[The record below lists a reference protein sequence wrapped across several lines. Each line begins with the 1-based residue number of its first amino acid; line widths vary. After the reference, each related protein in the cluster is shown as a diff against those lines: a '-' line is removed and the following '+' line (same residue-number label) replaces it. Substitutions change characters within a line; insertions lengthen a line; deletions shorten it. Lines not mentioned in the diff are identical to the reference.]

1 MAKIK
6 VKTDKQATIT
16 SYDVPVGWVTELNFF
31 DLTGEKAKTSGSSNK
46 MYHMEINV
54 SKDGK
59 LYQIY
64 SEYGPTGK
72 VAAHDWRYFGEDK
85 DAAESEFIS
94 IKKSKLRKGYTE
106 IDVAQ
111 RTLGS
116 DAAKQIVKPVQLKNA
131 DQNTATATPSQPSL
145 HQETSRIISTL
156 MGATN
161 NWVIKTLKCP
171 LGQLT
176 NEQVD
181 KGRACL
187 DEAKKIINST
197 KNDKQLLDLTN
208 QFYSLIPHNLGA
220 GARGKMT
227 HLLIDSID
235 KYNNLDYE
243 LDTLLDAKAIGATL
257 TSNSVYDQYKS
268 LDTEFSFI
276 DPQDKLFSWL
286 NKLIQDTRAS
296 NHHQLGKIVLLNA
309 WDIQRN
315 NERNKFLAR
324 AKEISAQCGRQVIP
338 DQMGIVRSRHDVY
351 DSLLFEK
358 ANVIPLFH
366 GTRSV
371 NVTGILKQGL
381 LIRPSGVVITGA
393 MYGSGAIYKSSS
405 STKSINYT
413 NIRASY
419 WAQGSDDRAFL
430 FLSDCA
436 LGKQLMATGPRQY
449 TLDSIAPYHSV
460 WAKGGQSGV
469 INDEMMLYRTDQ
481 HNLRYLLEFTCQGN

>member
-1 MAKIK
+1 MAKVK
-6 VKTDKQATIT
+6 VKTDKFPTIKD
-16 SYDVPVGWVTELNFF
+16 YDVPVGWVAEFNFF
-31 DLTGEKAKTSGSSNK
+31 DLTGEKAGTHGSSNK

-72 VAAHDWRYFGEDK
+72 VAAHDWRYFGEAK
-85 DAAESEFIS
+85 DAAEAEFNS
-94 IKKSKLRKGYTE
+94 IKKAKLRKGYVE

-116 DAAKQIVKPVQLKNA
+116 DAAKQIIKAVQLKNA
-131 DQNTATATPSQPSL
+131 DDTTSSPSKPAL
-145 HQETSRIISTL
+145 HFETSRVISAL

-161 NWVIKTLKCP
+161 SWVIKTIKCP

-187 DEAKKIINST
+187 VEVKRILSSKKD
-197 KNDKQLLDLTN
+197 DKELLALTN
-208 QFYSLIPHNLGA
+208 QFYGLIPHNLGA
-220 GARGKMT
+220 GARGQMT
-227 HLLIDSID
+227 HLLIDSD
-235 KYNNLDYE
+235 QKVATLEDE
-243 LDTLLDAKAIGATL
+243 LDTLLDAKSIGATL

-276 DPQDKLFSWL
+276 DKQDQLFGWL
-286 NKLIQDTRAS
+286 NKLIQDTRAN
-296 NHHQLGKIVLLNA
+296 NHHYLGKITLLNA
-309 WDIQRN
+309 WSIQRN
-315 NERNKFLAR
+315 GERNRFLER
-324 AKEISAQCGRQVIP
+324 AKQIATQCGKQVIP
-338 DQMGIVRSRHDVY
+338 DQMGIVTKRTDLY
-351 DSLLFEK
+351 DKDLFYK

-366 GTRSV
+366 GSRSQ
-371 NVTGILKQGL
+371 NITGILKSGL
-381 LIRPSGVVITGA
+381 LIRPAGAIITGS
-393 MYGSGAIYKSSS
+393 MYGSEAIYKSSS

-413 NIRASY
+413 NIRSSY
-419 WAQGSDDRAFL
+419 WAKGSDDRAFL
-430 FLSDCA
+430 FVSDCA
-436 LGKQLMATGPRQY
+436 LGNQFMAKSPGNY
-449 TLDSIAPYHSV
+449 TLKSIAPYHSV